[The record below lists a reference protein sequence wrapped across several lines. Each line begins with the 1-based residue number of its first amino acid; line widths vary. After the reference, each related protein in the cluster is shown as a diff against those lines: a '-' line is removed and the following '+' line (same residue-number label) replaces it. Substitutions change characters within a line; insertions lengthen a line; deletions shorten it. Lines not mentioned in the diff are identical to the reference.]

1 MTIKKAVVAAVLVSV
16 AMSSVGVLAAPKDPD
31 EPVLPL
37 SKTQR
42 KALRAE
48 MREMMESVAEMGP
61 ALAMGEWDTAA
72 QRALLIRD
80 SHMLKQKFTP
90 EQLTEF
96 GRALPKDFDARNAS
110 FHQHAD
116 LLAQAAKQQNRE
128 LAVFHF
134 SRMIEGCGDCHTR
147 YATHVLEG
155 FRPASP
161 GANGGS

>member
-1 MTIKKAVVAAVLVSV
+1 MNFKNTVVAAVLVTMAGTAIGAS
-16 AMSSVGVLAAPKDPD
+16 AASRDPD

-72 QRALLIRD
+72 RRALLIRD

-90 EQLTEF
+90 EQMTEF
-96 GRALPKDFDARNAS
+96 GRALPKDFEARNAS

-116 LLAQAAKQQNRE
+116 LLAQAANQQNRE

-155 FRPASP
+155 FRPPTPAP
-161 GANGGS
+161 GK